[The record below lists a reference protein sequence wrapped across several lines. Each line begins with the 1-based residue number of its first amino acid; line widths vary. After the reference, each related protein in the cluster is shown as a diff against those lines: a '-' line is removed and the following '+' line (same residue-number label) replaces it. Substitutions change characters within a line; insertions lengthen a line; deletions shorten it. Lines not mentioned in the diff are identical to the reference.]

1 MTTTFNGFEID
12 KHNKLFRPI
21 AVISWA
27 YYTLNGIKIAIEYNV
42 LQQYYEEMLKDSRSP
57 PLKSGA
63 PHE

>member
-12 KHNKLFRPI
+12 KHNNLFRPI
-21 AVISWA
+21 TVISWA
-27 YYTLNGIKIAIEYNV
+27 YYTLDGIKIAIKYNV

-57 PLKSGA
+57 PLKSGE